1 MAGSTTEM
9 VGKTGFV
16 ERNLRYIFPLPALIF
31 VFLLMIFPV
40 CYTLFVSFTD
50 WSLTSGRPM
59 RFAGLQSYIKVLKE
73 PRFSAAVLRTFAFTF
88 GAVSAQAVLGTII
101 ALVLNLEFRGKNLL
115 KFLLLLPMV
124 VTPVAI
130 GIVFNLFYDP
140 TIGFLNYV
148 LNSLGLPTSGWVTE
162 SKSVL
167 PSLILV
173 DIWQWTPMI
182 ALIVLAGLSG
192 LSSEPFESAKVDGA
206 NAVQTFFRITLPM
219 IMPTVLTAIVLRS
232 VDALKTY
239 DIIAAMTRGGP
250 GYSSETLNIHGYKLS
265 FEYFTMGQASSVLV
279 FLFLIVLFF
288 SLGVMQI
295 RKRFEM

>member
-1 MAGSTTEM
+1 MAETM
-9 VGKTGFV
+9 VGRSGFL
-16 ERNLRYIFPLPALIF
+16 ERNFKYIFPLPAIVF

-50 WSLTSGRPM
+50 WALTSGRPM
-59 RFAGLQSYIKVLKE
+59 KFVGLQSYLKVLKE
-73 PRFSAAVLRTFAFTF
+73 PRFAAAIGRTFYFTF
-88 GAVSAQAVLGTII
+88 GAVVVETVFGTII
-101 ALVLNLEFRGKNLL
+101 ALILNREFPGKGLI
-115 KFLLLLPMV
+115 KFLLLLPLV

-148 LNSLGLPTSGWVTE
+148 LSIIGIPQSGWVTE
-162 SKSVL
+162 AKTVL
-167 PSLILV
+167 PSLMLV

-192 LSSEPFESAKVDGA
+192 LSPEPFESAKVDGA

-219 IMPTVLTAIVLRS
+219 IMPTVLTAVVLRM

-250 GYSSETLNIHGYKLS
+250 GYASETLNIHAYKLS

-279 FLFLIVLFF
+279 FLFLIVLGF

-295 RKRFEM
+295 RKKFEL

>member
-1 MAGSTTEM
+1 M

-16 ERNLRYIFPLPALIF
+16 ERNLKYIFPMPALIF

-40 CYTLFVSFTD
+40 GYTLFISFTD

-59 RFAGLQSYIKVLKE
+59 RFVGLLSYLKVLKE
-73 PRFSAAVLRTFAFTF
+73 PRFSAAIGRTLFFTF
-88 GAVSAQAVLGTII
+88 GVVAVEAVLGTII
-101 ALVLNLEFRGKNLL
+101 ALILNREFTGKGPL
-115 KFLLLLPMV
+115 KLVLLLPLV

-130 GIVFNLFYDP
+130 GITFNLFYDP

-148 LNSLGLPTSGWVTE
+148 LHTLGLPQSGWVTE
-162 SKSVL
+162 AKTVL
-167 PSLILV
+167 PSLMLV

-206 NAVQTFFRITLPM
+206 NAVQTFFRVTLPM
-219 IMPTVLTAIVLRS
+219 ITPTILTGIVLRS

-250 GYSSETLNIHGYKLS
+250 GYASETLNIHAFKFS
-265 FEYFTMGQASSVLV
+265 FEYFTMGQASAILV
-279 FLFLIVLFF
+279 FLFLLVLFF
-288 SLGVMQI
+288 SLGVMEV
-295 RKRFEM
+295 RKKFEL

>member
-1 MAGSTTEM
+1 M
-9 VGKTGFV
+9 VGKSGFV
-16 ERNLRYIFPLPALIF
+16 ERNLKYIFPLPALIF

-40 CYTLFVSFTD
+40 CYTLFISFTD
-50 WSLTSGRPM
+50 WTLTSGRPM
-59 RFAGLQSYIKVLKE
+59 RFAGLQSYLTVLKSE
-73 PRFSAAVLRTFAFTF
+73 RFHAAIGRTFSFTI
-88 GAVSAQAVLGTII
+88 GVVIAEAVLGTII
-101 ALVLNLEFRGKNLL
+101 ALILNREFRGKGLL
-115 KFLLLLPMV
+115 KFILLLPLV

-130 GIVFNLFYDP
+130 GITFNLFYDP

-148 LNSLGLPTSGWVTE
+148 LSVLGLPQSGWVTE
-162 SKSVL
+162 AKTVL
-167 PSLILV
+167 PSLMLV
-173 DIWQWTPMI
+173 DVWQWTPMI

-265 FEYFTMGQASSVLV
+265 FEYFAMGRASAVLV
-279 FLFLIVLFF
+279 FLFLIVLLF

-295 RKRFEM
+295 RKKFEL

>member
-1 MAGSTTEM
+1 MAGKS
-9 VGKTGFV
+9 GFV
-16 ERNLRYIFPLPALIF
+16 ERNLKYIFPLPAVIF
-31 VFLLMIFPV
+31 VILLMIFPV
-40 CYTLFVSFTD
+40 CYTLFMSFTD
-50 WSLTSGRPM
+50 WTLTSGRPM
-59 RFAGLQSYIKVLKE
+59 RFAGLLSYIRVIND
-73 PRFSAAVLRTFAFTF
+73 PRFHAAVVRTLIFTF
-88 GAVSAQAVLGTII
+88 GAVAAEAALGTII
-101 ALVLNLEFRGKNLL
+101 ALILNREFTGKGPL
-115 KFLLLLPMV
+115 KFILLLPLV

-130 GIVFNLFYDP
+130 GITFNLFYDP

-148 LNSLGLPTSGWVTE
+148 LSVLGLPTSGWVTE
-162 SKSVL
+162 AGTVL
-167 PSLILV
+167 PSLMLV

-219 IMPTVLTAIVLRS
+219 LMPTVLTAIVLRS

-250 GYSSETLNIHGYKLS
+250 GFSSETLNIHAFKVS
-265 FEYFTMGQASSVLV
+265 FEYFAMGRASAVLV
-279 FLFLIVLFF
+279 FLFLLVLAF

-295 RKRFEM
+295 RKKFEL

>member
-1 MAGSTTEM
+1 M
-9 VGKTGFV
+9 VGKSGFV
-16 ERNLRYIFPLPALIF
+16 ERNLKYIFPLPALIF

-50 WSLTSGRPM
+50 WTLTSGRPM
-59 RFAGLQSYIKVLKE
+59 RFAGLQSYLTVLKA
-73 PRFSAAVLRTFAFTF
+73 PRFHAAIGRTLVFTL
-88 GAVSAQAVLGTII
+88 GVVAAEAVLGTII
-101 ALVLNLEFRGKNLL
+101 ALILNQEFRGKNPL
-115 KFLLLLPMV
+115 KFILLLPLV

-130 GIVFNLFYDP
+130 GITFNLFYDP

-148 LNSLGLPTSGWVTE
+148 LNTLGLPQSGWVTE
-162 SKSVL
+162 AKTVL
-167 PSLILV
+167 PSLMLV

-219 IMPTVLTAIVLRS
+219 VMPTVLTAVVLRS

-250 GYSSETLNIHGYKLS
+250 GYASETLNIHAFKVS
-265 FEYFTMGQASSVLV
+265 FEYFAMGRASAVLV
-279 FLFLIVLFF
+279 FLFLIVLLF

-295 RKRFEM
+295 RKKFEL